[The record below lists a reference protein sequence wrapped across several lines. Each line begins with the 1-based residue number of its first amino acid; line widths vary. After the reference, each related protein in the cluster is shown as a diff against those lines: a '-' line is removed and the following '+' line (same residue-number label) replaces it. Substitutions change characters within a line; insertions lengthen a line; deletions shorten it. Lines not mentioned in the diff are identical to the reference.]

1 MAFDV
6 AVIVQVREV
15 AFAPPGQIVDHP
27 DRVTASEQDI
37 NHVTADEA
45 CSARDDSDRLLGH
58 AALSLF
64 SRRTL
69 KY

>member
-6 AVIVQVREV
+6 VAAAQMREV
-15 AFAPPGQIVDHP
+15 AFAPTCEIVDHP
-27 DRVTASEQDI
+27 DRVAAREQGI

-45 CSARDDSDRLLGH
+45 CSARNDSDRLVGH